1 MTAPLRERRTA
12 SNLTWRIDRKLGQT
26 VVELQ
31 GRVDEPAELE
41 PLRAELR
48 GPVMFRLAKIQA
60 INSTGVREWINLIR
74 DLPAVTE
81 LVLSG
86 CSIAIV
92 TQINMVSNFV
102 GKGRVESVYAPYMCG
117 GCATEAE
124 QLVPIHT
131 RGMLKPPVF
140 A

>member
-1 MTAPLRERRTA
+1 MNAPVRERRTA
-12 SNLTWRIDRKLGQT
+12 SNLTWRIERKLGQT
-26 VVELQ
+26 IVELR
-31 GRVDEPAELE
+31 GRVDETAELE
-41 PLRAELR
+41 PLRSELR
-48 GPVMFRLAKIQA
+48 GSVLFRLARVQA

-117 GCATEAE
+117 GCDTEAE
-124 QLVPIHT
+124 QLVPIPI
-131 RGMLKPPVF
+131 RGMLKP
-140 A
+140 